1 MQGLDDQVEITGTV
15 KIEGQIENTSF
26 QHCLE
31 FDVVGNPSASESPAP
46 IHRLAAKSQIKEL
59 EDKELIEDPSQNR
72 VQSHKQ
78 DIILISTAA
87 NIMSKYTSF
96 VGVDKESKIPMKL
109 EKPKITKAFFG
120 CRSSPGKLHS
130 AHGMHCSASMGGGPV
145 FGSAPNPNGMSAIS
159 GGNLFGSAQP
169 NNMYFSPQ
177 ASYGGFGSVL
187 NANIGQ
193 VPMKSSFGLFGSKPN
208 TVGQQE
214 SSSLTGF
221 GLSAPAV
228 SGFRFGSEPQ
238 LQRNSSFGGSTS
250 QQGSGTTNVQTGMM
264 GLIFLQTFV
273 GSWELT
279 NEFATV
285 ISIPL
290 DVLRSYSNTQSSDVW
305 ATCLAL
311 AWLEKYYS
319 TQKQEWMMIGQKAN
333 TWLKQQTLIGVDL
346 NSVMTAAQTCI
357 NQNCSTV

>member
-1 MQGLDDQVEITGTV
+1 M
-15 KIEGQIENTSF
+15 
-26 QHCLE
+26 
-31 FDVVGNPSASESPAP
+31 P
-46 IHRLAAKSQIKEL
+46 
-59 EDKELIEDPSQNR
+59 
-72 VQSHKQ
+72 
-78 DIILISTAA
+78 
-87 NIMSKYTSF
+87 
-96 VGVDKESKIPMKL
+96 
-109 EKPKITKAFFG
+109 
-120 CRSSPGKLHS
+120 
-130 AHGMHCSASMGGGPV
+130 CSASMGGGPV

-250 QQGSGTTNVQTGMM
+250 QQAGSGTTNVQTGMM